1 MIHSQRDG
9 EVLVLVIDH
18 PPVNALG
25 GKVSEA
31 LDAALAAA
39 EADPEVKA
47 VVIGGAGKLFSGGA
61 DISEFGGPTPKKIL
75 PDVIARLDA
84 ATKPVVAAI
93 HGSAL
98 GGGLE
103 LALAC
108 HYRVATPDAR
118 LGLPEVTLGL
128 LPGAGGAQRLPRLIG
143 VGPALSM
150 IVSGDPIPGAAALK
164 AGLVDRLADEAD
176 LIRVAIAFA
185 RTLDAPRRTRDLPVT
200 AEPALFERFAAE
212 NARKLK
218 GLEAPAACI
227 AAIRTG
233 VEDGFDAGSK
243 KDLELFRQLARGP
256 QAKALQHAFFAERKA
271 ARIDDLPLDTRLRPV
286 ARVGVIGAG
295 TMGGGIAMN
304 FLTAGLPVTLVET
317 SQAAL
322 DRGVGVIRKTY
333 ETSAARGRLT
343 TEQVERAMGLLT
355 PTLDFD
361 ALAPCDLVVEAVY
374 EDMVVKKQVF
384 ARLGE
389 VAKPGAILASNT
401 SFLNIDEIAA
411 ATSRPQDV
419 LGLHFFSPANVMRLL
434 EVVRGARTA
443 PDVLATAMDLARRI
457 KKVAVVSGVCH
468 GFIGNRMMGPR
479 QRQCDALLMAG
490 ASPEQIDR
498 VLTDF
503 GMAMGPYQM
512 LDLAG
517 LDVGGRRDPT
527 RISTVREALCA
538 AGRLGQKN
546 QAGFYDYDEQRRPTP
561 SPVAAQV
568 IEDFRATSGVARRP
582 VSDEEVLVRTLYA
595 MVNEGAHILAEG
607 IAQRASDIDV
617 VYLCG
622 YGWPRWTGGPMFWGQ
637 SLGLGAVVEGLS
649 RYAQDM
655 GRDFAISPLLIER
668 AATGGRF
675 DA

>member
-1 MIHSQRDG
+1 M
-9 EVLVLVIDH
+9 
-18 PPVNALG
+18 
-25 GKVSEA
+25 
-31 LDAALAAA
+31 
-39 EADPEVKA
+39 
-47 VVIGGAGKLFSGGA
+47 
-61 DISEFGGPTPKKIL
+61 
-75 PDVIARLDA
+75 
-84 ATKPVVAAI
+84 
-93 HGSAL
+93 
-98 GGGLE
+98 
-103 LALAC
+103 
-108 HYRVATPDAR
+108 
-118 LGLPEVTLGL
+118 
-128 LPGAGGAQRLPRLIG
+128 
-143 VGPALSM
+143 
-150 IVSGDPIPGAAALK
+150 
-164 AGLVDRLADEAD
+164 
-176 LIRVAIAFA
+176 
-185 RTLDAPRRTRDLPVT
+185 
-200 AEPALFERFAAE
+200 
-212 NARKLK
+212 
-218 GLEAPAACI
+218 
-227 AAIRTG
+227 
-233 VEDGFDAGSK
+233 
-243 KDLELFRQLARGP
+243 
-256 QAKALQHAFFAERKA
+256 
-271 ARIDDLPLDTRLRPV
+271 
-286 ARVGVIGAG
+286 
-295 TMGGGIAMN
+295 
-304 FLTAGLPVTLVET
+304 
-317 SQAAL
+317 
-322 DRGVGVIRKTY
+322 
-333 ETSAARGRLT
+333 
-343 TEQVERAMGLLT
+343 
-355 PTLDFD
+355 
-361 ALAPCDLVVEAVY
+361 
-374 EDMVVKKQVF
+374 
-384 ARLGE
+384 
-389 VAKPGAILASNT
+389 
-401 SFLNIDEIAA
+401 
-411 ATSRPQDV
+411 

-443 PDVLATAMDLARRI
+443 PDVLATAMDIARRI

-637 SLGLGAVVEGLS
+637 AVGLDKVVEGLS

-655 GRDFAISPLLIER
+655 GPEFAISPLLVAR
-668 AATGGRF
+668 AAEGGRF